1 MKKKYQ
7 VTIEESISQT
17 FEVYAED
24 DGEAIAIT
32 EQKYANGEFVLD
44 QANLVSKQMELRN
57 ETEGYST
64 EWIEF

>member
-1 MKKKYQ
+1 MKKKYH

-17 FEVYAED
+17 FEVYAKD
-24 DGEAIAIT
+24 DDEAIAIT

-57 ETEGYST
+57 ETESYST